1 MIITFTPNDV
11 IRYFYNETSQTE
23 NKELEKAL
31 LLDSDL
37 MEVYEQLLNLG
48 GLMNKIQEEPSQKV
62 VDTIL
67 KYSKSQNLDSVTNR

>member
-67 KYSKSQNLDSVTNR
+67 NYSKFKNLDSVTNR

>member
-48 GLMNKIQEEPSQKV
+48 GLMNKIHEEPSQKV
-62 VDTIL
+62 VDNIL
-67 KYSKSQNLDSVTNR
+67 NYSKSQNLDSVTNR

>member
-23 NKELEKAL
+23 NKELEKVL

-62 VDTIL
+62 VDNIL
-67 KYSKSQNLDSVTNR
+67 NYSKSQNLDSVTNR